1 MSSTVPVVSND
12 YDGMMD
18 ALVDIK
24 EEGDNMMA
32 GIWWQKEILDK
43 LEVSLVEAEQKM
55 EAAERRN
62 EALGD
67 ARTSLEAEV
76 AELEARKQQLVSRM
90 TEEEQHIV
98 RLVTRPVNEILRGGP
113 CTSISFSLK
122 ALTSAFTLKNLS
134 PCKNAHL

>member
-1 MSSTVPVVSND
+1 
-12 YDGMMD
+12 MD
-18 ALVDIK
+18 ALEDIK

-98 RLVTRPVNEILRGGP
+98 R
-113 CTSISFSLK
+113 TSAELAPLERVLAERKTELKSLTLD
-122 ALTSAFTLKNLS
+122 LTSKQR
-134 PCKNAHL
+134 

>member
-1 MSSTVPVVSND
+1 MNIEQNKCSVGVDIIDDPVSSTVPVVSND

-76 AELEARKQQLVSRM
+76 AELEARKQLLVSRM

-98 RLVTRPVNEILRGGP
+98 RLVTV
-113 CTSISFSLK
+113 K
-122 ALTSAFTLKNLS
+122 
-134 PCKNAHL
+134 

>member
-1 MSSTVPVVSND
+1 
-12 YDGMMD
+12 
-18 ALVDIK
+18 
-24 EEGDNMMA
+24 MMA

-76 AELEARKQQLVSRM
+76 AELEARKQLLGSRM

-98 RLVTRPVNEILRGGP
+98 RLVTRPVNEILR
-113 CTSISFSLK
+113 
-122 ALTSAFTLKNLS
+122 NLRMRPLYKHPLLIES
-134 PCKNAHL
+134 TY

>member
-98 RLVTRPVNEILRGGP
+98 RLVTRPVNEFSEIFGGG
-113 CTSISFSLK
+113 TSFSLK

-134 PCKNAHL
+134 LC

>member
-1 MSSTVPVVSND
+1 
-12 YDGMMD
+12 
-18 ALVDIK
+18 
-24 EEGDNMMA
+24 MMA

-98 RLVTRPVNEILRGGP
+98 RLVTRPVVNEILR
-113 CTSISFSLK
+113 
-122 ALTSAFTLKNLS
+122 NLRRR
-134 PCKNAHL
+134 PLHKHLLLI

>member
-18 ALVDIK
+18 ALVEIK

-76 AELEARKQQLVSRM
+76 AELEARKQLLVLRM

-98 RLVTRPVNEILRGGP
+98 RLVTRPVNEILR
-113 CTSISFSLK
+113 
-122 ALTSAFTLKNLS
+122 NLRRR
-134 PCKNAHL
+134 PIYKHLLCFHT